1 MKTVLLDTNALMA
14 VGEFH
19 LDIFSALREACDFP
33 YTVAVLQG
41 TVQELQGIAGTQ
53 RGKYSRA
60 AKLALQLLQK
70 HKVQVQ
76 EHMLPEGEATSVDKV
91 LAELSRMG
99 MLVLTQDKALKK
111 KLKKPYLIIRQK
123 KRVVLVR

>member
-41 TVQELQGIAGTQ
+41 TVQELQGIAGRQ
-53 RGKYSRA
+53 REKYSRA

-70 HKVQVQ
+70 HRAGHNV
-76 EHMLPEGEATSVDKV
+76 HV
-91 LAELSRMG
+91 LAHTLPVDDALVEHSRHG
-99 MLVLTQDKALKK
+99 FLVLTQDKALKK
-111 KLKKPYLIIRQK
+111 RLRKPYLTLRQK
-123 KRVVLVR
+123 KRIVVMR